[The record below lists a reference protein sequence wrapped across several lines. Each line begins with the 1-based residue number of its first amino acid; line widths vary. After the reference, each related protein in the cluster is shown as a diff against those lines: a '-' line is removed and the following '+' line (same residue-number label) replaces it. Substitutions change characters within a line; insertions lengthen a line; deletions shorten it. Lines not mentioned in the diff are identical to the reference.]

1 MLEQAIVDASA
12 LREAAIQN
20 AESAVVERFSGQIK
34 EVVESLLQEQ
44 EEMPME
50 DPAMAADTGAEGA
63 SATSFGKDAPEDK
76 DEIFSKKKGGVA
88 QQTLEAYYPEV
99 NDDAILEIDLATLK
113 LDDID
118 FGRGTEKITVVARE
132 DVPGLAEEK
141 DKTAEEDVELSK
153 EELEELAEA
162 IAFDWKDAPDGGFAN
177 GQMKPAGAYEDK
189 DEMVAAIAAAIKEH
203 GLEVEE
209 KLEKETKKNATL
221 KKENIKFKREL
232 RKLLEGKK
240 ELIDIVN
247 KIKEKFDEVQLT
259 NAKLHYT
266 NRVLI
271 DDSLNERQKSKIVES
286 ISVVSSIEQAKI
298 VYETLQSTVGT
309 LSDKKEPNSL
319 NEVVSKRNSS
329 SILLH
334 SRQGAEEKKKVNN
347 EFANRMRRLAGI
359 N

>member
-1 MLEQAIVDASA
+1 MSTMLEQAIVDASA
-12 LREAAIQN
+12 LREAAIQS

-44 EEMPME
+44 EEMPGE
-50 DPAMAADTGAEGA
+50 DPAAAAEQGPA
-63 SATSFGKDAPEDK
+63 ATSFGQDAPEDK
-76 DEIFSKKKGGVA
+76 DESFSKKKRGLT
-88 QQTLEAYYPEV
+88 QQTVEAYHPEV
-99 NDDAILEIDLATLK
+99 SDDAILEIDLATLK

-118 FGRGTEKITVVARE
+118 FGPGSEKITIVDRK
-132 DVPGLAEEK
+132 DVPDLMEEK
-141 DKTAEEDVELSK
+141 ENEKNVELS
-153 EELEELAEA
+153 EQELKELAESLT
-162 IAFDWKDAPDGGFAN
+162 FDWKDVPDGGFAN

-189 DEMVAAIAAAIKEH
+189 DEMVAAVAAAIKEY

-221 KKENIKFKREL
+221 KKENIKFKKEL
-232 RKLLEGKK
+232 QKLLEGKK

-271 DDSLNERQKSKIVES
+271 DDSLNERQKGKIVES
-286 ISVVSSIEQAKI
+286 ISEVSSIEQAKI

-309 LSDKKEPNSL
+309 LSEKKEPNSL

-334 SRQGAEEKKKVNN
+334 SRKSPEEKKKENN
-347 EFANRMRRLAGI
+347 EFADRMKRLAGI

>member
-1 MLEQAIVDASA
+1 MSTMLEQAIVDASA
-12 LREAAIQN
+12 LREAAIQS
-20 AESAVVERFSGQIK
+20 AESAVVEKFSGQIK

-44 EEMPME
+44 EDMPMG
-50 DPAMAADTGAEGA
+50 DPAMAADTGDDAAG
-63 SATSFGKDAPEDK
+63 ATSFGKDAPEDK
-76 DEIFSKKKGGVA
+76 DEAFSKKKGGVA
-88 QQTLEAYYPEV
+88 QQTLESYYPEV
-99 NDDAILEIDLATLK
+99 SDDAILEIDLASLK
-113 LDDID
+113 LDDIAL
-118 FGRGTEKITVVARE
+118 GRGTEKITVVDRK
-132 DVPGLAEEK
+132 DVSGLMEEK
-141 DKTAEEDVELSK
+141 DIEISK
-153 EELEELAEA
+153 EELEELAESLT
-162 IAFDWKDAPDGGFAN
+162 FDWKDVPDGGFAN

-189 DEMVAAIAAAIKEH
+189 NEMVAEIAAAIKEY

-232 RKLLEGKK
+232 RRLLEGKK

-347 EFANRMRRLAGI
+347 EFADRMKRLAGI